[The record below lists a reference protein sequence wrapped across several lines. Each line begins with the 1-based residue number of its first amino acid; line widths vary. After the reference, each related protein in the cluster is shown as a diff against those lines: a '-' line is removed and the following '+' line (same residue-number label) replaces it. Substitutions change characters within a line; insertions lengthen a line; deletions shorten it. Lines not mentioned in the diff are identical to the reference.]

1 MIASSIA
8 VNAVQNRKFSSPV
21 QKGNKSM
28 SFAAQH
34 VRDARNHLRKSD
46 RRMRDVI
53 QTVGPF
59 TAKIHRD
66 RFQALARAIVAQQIS
81 GKAATSIWN
90 KLAASL
96 DGEVTAIGLTSRSI
110 DQLRECGVS
119 NQKANY
125 ILDLARHVDDG
136 RLVLAQMGRSSDDAV
151 IESLT
156 QVKGIGRWTAQMFLI
171 FSLGRLDVLPV
182 DDLGIRSAVMRRY
195 ELRELPRP
203 AQMEEI
209 ATPWRPYASIASWYL
224 WQWLDS
230 ANEKSKA

>member
-1 MIASSIA
+1 
-8 VNAVQNRKFSSPV
+8 
-21 QKGNKSM
+21 M

-46 RRMRDVI
+46 LRMREVI
-53 QTVGPF
+53 QMVGPF
-59 TAKIHRD
+59 TARIHRD

-81 GKAATSIWN
+81 GKAATSIWG
-90 KLAASL
+90 KLADSFG
-96 DGEVTAIGLTSRSI
+96 GEVSASGLTGRSV

-119 NQKANY
+119 SQKANY
-125 ILDLARHVDDG
+125 LLDLARHVDDG
-136 RLVLAQMGRSSDDAV
+136 RLVLAQMGRGSDEAV

-182 DDLGIRSAVMRRY
+182 DDLGIRSAVMRKY
-195 ELRELPRP
+195 ELKELPKP

-209 ATPWRPYASIASWYL
+209 AAPWRPYASIASWYL
-224 WQWLDS
+224 WQWLDNN
-230 ANEKSKA
+230 NETS

>member
-1 MIASSIA
+1 
-8 VNAVQNRKFSSPV
+8 
-21 QKGNKSM
+21 M

-34 VRDARNHLRKSD
+34 IRDARNHLRKSD
-46 RRMRDVI
+46 PRMRDVI

-59 TAKIHRD
+59 TARTHRD
-66 RFQALARAIVAQQIS
+66 RFQALARAIVSQQIS

-90 KLAASL
+90 KLADSL
-96 DGEVTAIGLTSRSI
+96 DGEVTAVGLTGRTV

-125 ILDLARHVDDG
+125 ILDLAKHVDDG
-136 RLVLAQMGRSSDDAV
+136 RLILSQMGRSSDEAV

-182 DDLGIRSAVMRRY
+182 DDLGIRTAVMRMHN
-195 ELRELPRP
+195 LKDLPKSS
-203 AQMEEI
+203 QMEEL

-224 WQWLDS
+224 WQWLD
-230 ANEKSKA
+230 NE